1 MKKSRPEIKA
11 KEATKAREATSSTV
25 EIHEEEVETVKR
37 KKNSHRRWKW
47 KSEKVI
53 KTKLGLLREDQN
65 LLKSQEEIK
74 EP

>member
-25 EIHEEEVETVKR
+25 EIHEEEVETVKE
-37 KKNSHRRWKW
+37 RRIVTEGG
-47 KSEKVI
+47 SEKVI

-65 LLKSQEEIK
+65 LLKSQEELK

>member
-25 EIHEEEVETVKR
+25 EIHEEEVETVKE
-37 KKNSHRRWKW
+37 RRIVTEGG
-47 KSEKVI
+47 SEKVI
-53 KTKLGLLREDQN
+53 KIRSSQRGPKP
-65 LLKSQEEIK
+65 LKEELK